1 MTDATAMRSRM
12 MAGIRSRNTKP
23 ERVVRCGLHR
33 RGLRFRLHARDLPGS
48 PDLVLP
54 RWQTVIF
61 VHGCFWH
68 GHDCRYFHWPK
79 TRAEF
84 WRDKINGN
92 RERDSRIKVQLHT
105 AGWRVV
111 VIWEC
116 AFRGKPMTEQEAILD
131 RIFFWITNEQS
142 LLTGEFHGLG

>member
-1 MTDATAMRSRM
+1 MTAAAMRSRM

-23 ERVVRCGLHR
+23 EILVRRGLHQ
-33 RGLRFRLHARDLPGS
+33 RGLRFRLHARDLPGC

-54 RWQTVIF
+54 RWRTVIF

-79 TRAEF
+79 TRMEF
-84 WRDKINGN
+84 WREKINGN
-92 RERDSRIKVQLHT
+92 RERDGRVRAQLHT
-105 AGWRVV
+105 AGWRVL

-116 AFRGKPMTEQEAILD
+116 AFRGKPTTEQESVLD
-131 RIFFWITNEQS
+131 RIVCWITNGQPS
-142 LLTGEFHGLG
+142 LTGEFHGTC